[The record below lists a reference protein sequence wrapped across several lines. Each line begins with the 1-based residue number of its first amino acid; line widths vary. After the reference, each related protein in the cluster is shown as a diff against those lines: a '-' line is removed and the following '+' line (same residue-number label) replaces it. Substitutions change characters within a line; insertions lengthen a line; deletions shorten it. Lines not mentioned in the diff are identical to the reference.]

1 MKNRVLCP
9 EIGKIMKKSEKY
21 VLAVSTGI
29 DSMSL
34 FHALYKG
41 GYDIVV
47 AHVNHKRRVESD
59 KEYEYLK
66 NLCEKLNVPF
76 EGYEITRNID
86 SNFQEEARIERY
98 KFFERVADKYNT
110 KNIVTA
116 HQLDDEAET
125 VLMRLTRGT
134 SLKGYQGMKMVSIQ
148 NGYTIFKPLL
158 HTSRE
163 DIELYQKENNIEYFE
178 DCTNLED
185 HYTRNKYRHEIITKL
200 KEYNPSFL
208 DAIINYSK
216 DMGFMFDHIEKLTN
230 EFYLKNVIISSNSV
244 KINREKFNE
253 QDEIIKEWIL
263 VKAVNILSN
272 NTVVLM
278 HERVWKIAE
287 LSGLSGSGKTV
298 EIKDPISCYIDYK
311 YISFEKRS
319 DAKEI
324 ILNICDFGTYDL
336 GDYGKV
342 VISQKYHRIPNK
354 NSYMLCYNEL
364 NSVFPITIRNRKDG
378 DFITVN
384 SLTKKVS
391 DVLKDY
397 KVPKRDRDSVLVV
410 LVQDEIVFIPNILRK
425 ETDKTLKNTL
435 YITFIKEDEDETRR

>member
-1 MKNRVLCP
+1 
-9 EIGKIMKKSEKY
+9 MKKSEKY

-34 FHALYKG
+34 FHALYKS

-76 EGYEITRNID
+76 EGYVISRNID

-134 SLKGYQGMKMVSIQ
+134 SLKGYQGMKMISVQ
-148 NGYTIFKPLL
+148 NGYTFIKPLL

-185 HYTRNKYRHEIITKL
+185 YYTRNKFRHEIITKL

-216 DMGFMFDHIEKLTN
+216 DMGFMFDHIEKCTN
-230 EFYLKNVIISSNSV
+230 EFYLKNVIISSDKV

-287 LSGLSGSGKTV
+287 LSGLSESGKTV
-298 EIKDPISCYIDYK
+298 EIKDPITCYIDYK
-311 YISFEKRS
+311 YISFEKRNN
-319 DAKEI
+319 AKEI
-324 ILNICDFGTYDL
+324 NLKISDFGTYDL

-410 LVQDEIVFIPNILRK
+410 LVQDEIIFIPNILRK
-425 ETDKTLKNTL
+425 ETDKSLKNTL